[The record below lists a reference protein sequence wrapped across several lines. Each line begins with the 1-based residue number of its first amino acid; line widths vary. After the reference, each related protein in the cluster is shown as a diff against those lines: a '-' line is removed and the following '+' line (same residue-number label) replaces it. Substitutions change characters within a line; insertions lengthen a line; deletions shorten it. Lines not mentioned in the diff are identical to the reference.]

1 MQRTLS
7 RFFGGLG
14 LALALL
20 SVGIAGSP
28 AMAAD
33 YGRVL
38 LLDRL
43 LVCDS
48 YGAEA
53 KRFELELTYAVNAQD
68 ERPDTI
74 TAGLIREGHGY
85 RQATAYDEPVIGAP
99 VSTV

>member
-1 MQRTLS
+1 MKRTLS

-20 SVGIAGSP
+20 VGVGFGSS
-28 AMAAD
+28 AYAAD

-38 LLDRL
+38 LLDPL

-53 KRFELELTYAVNAQD
+53 TRFELEQAYVANARD
-68 ERPDTI
+68 EHDDLASADLR
-74 TAGLIREGHGY
+74 REGQGY
-85 RQATAYDEPVIGAP
+85 RQASADEYEGIDAP
-99 VSTV
+99 AATV